1 MTIENVFPVSVDYT
15 SRDYYSLRDAM
26 LERVRERVRERT
38 RRDNV
43 GKEWTG
49 EDPADF
55 GVALVEAFAYMGDM
69 LSYYI
74 DRVANES
81 YLPTATQRQNILNL
95 AQSYGYTPAGFRPAF
110 TTLLFT
116 NLTSEELVIPA
127 GTQVS
132 GEVQIQDSV
141 IELIFTT
148 ESELTL
154 AANGT
159 GTITA
164 SHGELIGL
172 REENRASGPN
182 DVDGE
187 SIGFSNGTPGQR
199 FELSETAVVED
210 SILVYVESGGTF
222 ELWDKVAHLV
232 DYGPT
237 DPVYE
242 VVVDADDVQYV
253 VFGDGVSG
261 AIPNNL
267 AEIKANYILGGGS
280 IGNISPDVLDTLVNV
295 PDFSPEE
302 IAELA
307 DKVTVTNNISGTGG
321 SDPEPDE
328 LIRRLAP
335 QALTALNRAVS
346 LADYENLTLSVS
358 GTGKTKAIAATR
370 TSVTVYAAPIQS
382 DEATDLYP
390 GLVEQPIDPEDPASE
405 TELVPRATW
414 YDLANRIEDFLADKA
429 QVGVSTTILPP
440 TYTRVFVSIEYTKQ
454 PIYSTTQVE
463 TLIKSTIR
471 NIFGYNQVNFGDVI
485 RPEEIEY
492 ELSRLSL
499 VRSAKVIALYKESE
513 TPGRNTLFAEAGEI
527 FVFGDT
533 SFDPDIILVEEASN
547 NANLSDITLST
558 GTLSPIFN
566 TDVLVYSVSVA
577 NGVSSITFTAD
588 PADQGATVYINGSLS
603 GELGTTVALNVG
615 ANVIQTVV
623 YAANA
628 QDTKTYQISVTRAA
642 A

>member
-15 SRDYYSLRDAM
+15 NRDYYSLKEAM
-26 LERVRERVRERT
+26 LERVRERVRERVL
-38 RRDNV
+38 RENA

-49 EDPADF
+49 DDPADF
-55 GVALVEAFAYMGDM
+55 GVALIDAFAYMGDM

-95 AQSYGYTPAGFRPAF
+95 AQSYGYTPSGFRPAF

-116 NLTSEELVIPA
+116 NLTAGEVVVPS

-132 GEVQIQDSV
+132 GEVFVQDSV
-141 IELIFTT
+141 VELVFTT

-164 SHGELIGL
+164 KHGELIGL
-172 REENRASGPN
+172 REENRASSSG

-187 SIGFSNGTPGQR
+187 SIGFSNGSPSQR

-222 ELWDKVAHLV
+222 ELWEKVAHLV
-232 DYGPT
+232 DFGPT

-242 VVVDADDVQYV
+242 VVIDADDVHYI

-267 AEIKANYILGGGS
+267 AEIKANYILGGGAV
-280 IGNISPDVLDTLVNV
+280 GNISPDVLDTLVNV
-295 PDFSPEE
+295 PDFTSEE
-302 IAELA
+302 IADLA
-307 DKVTVTNNISGTGG
+307 DKVTVTNSISGTGG
-321 SDPEPDE
+321 SDPESDE

-346 LADYENLTLSVS
+346 LADYESLTLSVS
-358 GTGKTKAIAATR
+358 GAGKAKAIASTR
-370 TSVTVYAAPIQS
+370 TSVTVYVTSVQS
-382 DEATDLYP
+382 DEATDFYP
-390 GLVEQPIDPEDPASE
+390 GLVEQLIDPEDEEAG

-414 YDLANRIEDFLADKA
+414 YDLANRVETFLADKT

-440 TYTRVFVSIEYTKQ
+440 TYTRAYVSIEYTKQ
-454 PIYSTTQVE
+454 PIYSSAQVE
-463 TLIKSTIR
+463 TQIKSTIR
-471 NIFGYNQVNFGDVI
+471 NIFGYNQVAFNDVI
-485 RPEEIEY
+485 RPEEVEY
-492 ELSRLSL
+492 ELNRLSL
-499 VRSAKVIALYKESE
+499 VRSAKVVALYKEGE
-513 TPGRNTLFAEAGEI
+513 TAGRNTLFGEPGEI

-533 SFDPDIILVEEASN
+533 TADPDIILVEEASD
-547 NANLSDITLST
+547 NANLTDLTLST
-558 GTLSPIFN
+558 GTLSPTFN
-566 TDVLVYSVSVA
+566 TNVLVYSASVTNA
-577 NGVSSITFTAD
+577 TSSITFTASPSD
-588 PADQGATVYINGSLS
+588 SGATVYINGVLS
-603 GELGTTVALNVG
+603 GPTGTAVALTVG
-615 ANVIQTVV
+615 TNTIQVVV

-628 QDTKTYQISVTRAA
+628 QDNKTYQLSITRAA

>member
-1 MTIENVFPVSVDYT
+1 MTIENAFPVSVDYT
-15 SRDYYSLRDAM
+15 SRDYYSLREAM
-26 LERVRERVRERT
+26 IERVRERVRERT
-38 RRDNV
+38 RKDNV
-43 GKEWTG
+43 GKEWSG
-49 EDPADF
+49 DDPADF

-95 AQSYGYTPAGFRPAF
+95 AQSYGYTPAGYRPAF

-116 NLTSEELVIPA
+116 NLTGLEVVIPA

-132 GEVQIQDSV
+132 GEVLVQDSV
-141 IELIFTT
+141 IELVFTT
-148 ESELTL
+148 SSEVTI

-159 GTITA
+159 ATVTA
-164 SHGELIGL
+164 SHGELVGL
-172 REENRASGPN
+172 REQNRATGPG

-187 SIGFSNGTPGQR
+187 SIGFSDGTPSQR

-210 SILVYVESGGTF
+210 SVMVYIENGGTF
-222 ELWDKVAHLV
+222 ELWDRVTHLV

-237 DPVYE
+237 DAVYE
-242 VVVDADDVQYV
+242 VVVDADDVQYI

-267 AEIKANYILGGGS
+267 AEIKANYIIGGGS
-280 IGNISPDVLDTLVNV
+280 VGNITPDVLDTILNV
-295 PDFSPEE
+295 PDYTAEQ

-307 DKVTVTNNISGTGG
+307 DKVTVTNSISGTGG

-346 LADYENLTLSVS
+346 LSDYENLAVSVS
-358 GTGKTKAIAATR
+358 GAGKAKAVAESR
-370 TSVTVYAAPIQS
+370 TSVVVFVSPLQS
-382 DEATDLYP
+382 DEATDFYP
-390 GLVEQPIDPEDPASE
+390 GLIDDGG
-405 TELVPRATW
+405 TLVPRATW
-414 YDLANRIEDFLADKA
+414 FDLATRVEDFLADKT

-440 TYTRVFVSIEYTKQ
+440 VYTRVFVSVEYTKQ

-471 NIFGYNQVNFGDVI
+471 SIFGYNQLNFGDVI
-485 RPEEIEY
+485 RPEEVEY
-492 ELSRLSL
+492 ELNRLSL
-499 VRSAKVIALYKESE
+499 VRSAKVVALYKEDE
-513 TPGRNTLFAEAGEI
+513 TPGRNTLFSEPGEI

-533 SFDPDIILVEEASN
+533 GFDPDVILVEEASN
-547 NANLSDITLST
+547 NAALTDLLLST
-558 GTLSPIFN
+558 GTLSPVFN
-566 TDVLVYSVSVA
+566 TGVLVYSVSVA
-577 NGVSSITFTAD
+577 NAVTSITFTAD
-588 PADQGATVYINGSLS
+588 TADAGATVYINGVLS
-603 GELGTTVALNVG
+603 DALGTAVPLNVG
-615 ANVIQTVV
+615 SNVVQVVV

-628 QDTKTYQISVTRAA
+628 QNTKTYQVSVTRAA
-642 A
+642 